1 MCRHSTDGT
10 SCTIYAHTDLKL
22 IRWQRVQSCPCNGLG
37 ATSRSIR
44 AHYNMNAS
52 PALGPPRIQFAFAEY
67 RSLSFKHPQPI
78 MIAPNFLYL
87 PLLLALAQ
95 AISVPTCM
103 APPPPRQFLPHL
115 SDCLLLSLY
124 ISHIS
129 TSQGDLPQ
137 IWSRAPAVPGLGVK
151 LPHIFALPD
160 NDCEVFVDTVYGG
173 AADLFP
179 TRRIADVTGILT
191 SECLAGNSRG
201 RSTLGHMLVDP
212 NQKIIVILRKG
223 YRSPIITGKNNTAV
237 AFNGTELAEIKVAV
251 DSGANITSPALD
263 S

>member
-1 MCRHSTDGT
+1 M
-10 SCTIYAHTDLKL
+10 L
-22 IRWQRVQSCPCNGLG
+22 
-37 ATSRSIR
+37 
-44 AHYNMNAS
+44 AS
-52 PALGPPRIQFAFAEY
+52 
-67 RSLSFKHPQPI
+67 
-78 MIAPNFLYL
+78 NFLYL

-95 AISVPTCM
+95 AISVPTCV

-129 TSQGDLPQ
+129 TTQRDLPQ
-137 IWSRAPAVPGLGVK
+137 IWSRAPAVPGLGVQ
-151 LPHIFALPD
+151 LPYTFSLPD

-212 NQKIIVILRKG
+212 KQKIIVILRKG
-223 YRSPIITGKNNTAV
+223 SRSHMITGKNNTDV
-237 AFNGTELAEIKVAV
+237 AFNRTEFAGIKAAV
-251 DSGANITSPALD
+251 DSGANITSAA
-263 S
+263 